1 MTEELTV
8 GRLVNTHG
16 IRGEIKV
23 LSHTDFPDV
32 RFAAGKKL
40 QVIPADGSSKFEVTV
55 ESAREH
61 KGMFIVK
68 LKGYTNINEVEKYK
82 GSLLKVPS
90 NDLVDLLRTNT
101 TSTKSSVVRYTRM
114 KMKTNLSV
122 RLQKSYSLVRMT
134 YGLLSLQKDKTF

>member
-40 QVIPADGSSKFEVTV
+40 MVIPGDGSAKFEVTV

-82 GSLLKVPS
+82 GSLSIHKTQYLMYRALHQPS
-90 NDLVDLLRTNT
+90 AA
-101 TSTKSSVVRYTRM
+101 SYP
-114 KMKTNLSV
+114 
-122 RLQKSYSLVRMT
+122 RLQ
-134 YGLLSLQKDKTF
+134 LQPKEGSRRLQSATPWRCRIWWT

>member
-1 MTEELTV
+1 M
-8 GRLVNTHG
+8 
-16 IRGEIKV
+16 
-23 LSHTDFPDV
+23 
-32 RFAAGKKL
+32 
-40 QVIPADGSSKFEVTV
+40 IPADGSSKFEVTV

-114 KMKTNLSV
+114 KMKTNHSV

-134 YGLLSLQKDKTF
+134 YGLLSLQKDKTS

>member
-61 KGMFIVK
+61 KGMFIIK

>member
-90 NDLVDLLRTNT
+90 NDLVDLLRTST

-114 KMKTNLSV
+114 KMKTNHSV

-134 YGLLSLQKDKTF
+134 YGLLSLQKDKIS